1 MYDFNRKFCFFQKKV
16 AMSDINSLIKH
27 LVAFRDERDW
37 KQFHNPKDLAIA
49 LSIEAAEL
57 NEVFLWKS
65 HQDTFDLELMSDEL
79 ADVFSYA
86 CLLAE
91 SCGLDIQKIV
101 EEKIKKNAIKYP
113 VSKFKGSAKKYT
125 EI

>member
-1 MYDFNRKFCFFQKKV
+1 MNKIQKLTER
-16 AMSDINSLIKH
+16 II
-27 LVAFRDERDW
+27 AFRNARDW

-86 CLLAE
+86 FLLAE